1 MLQYSYLYF
10 IHTYT
15 LICINMAEIS
25 WDWFKQKSP
34 EEKAEQEDKIQE
46 AQPEMEKNQLTAKR
60 ISNEWGL
67 VHQIEQVESDDF
79 LERNLWVFDDP
90 EQEIDLWE
98 TDESLT
104 FDKLMT
110 SFSLFVTRLNYTE
123 TWEKVHKKLLKM

>member
-1 MLQYSYLYF
+1 
-10 IHTYT
+10 
-15 LICINMAEIS
+15 MAELS
-25 WDWFKQKSP
+25 WDWFKQKTP
-34 EEKAEQEDKIQE
+34 EEKAEHEKKVQE
-46 AQPEMEKNQLTAKR
+46 AQSEVENNQLTAKR
-60 ISNEWGL
+60 ISNEWSL
-67 VHQIEQVESDDF
+67 LHQVEQVENDDF

-123 TWEKVHKKLLKM
+123 TWEKVAREVVEDINEESFWFNP